1 MTTPVIPKPRAEY
14 QRHKTTKSNFELF
27 AWLFMRISGVFL
39 VILIFGHLIV
49 NLWMGEGVQ
58 GLDFGFVAGKWANP
72 FWQVW
77 DLLMLWLGMIH
88 GANGVRT
95 IISDYARGPRMRLF
109 LMACLWVASV
119 VTIVLGTLVILT
131 FDPCPAGA
139 DPSLLPSICK
149 G

>member
-1 MTTPVIPKPRAEY
+1 MTASTLPDPTTRY
-14 QRHKTTKSNFELF
+14 RRTGQRGVNTELLS
-27 AWLFMRISGVFL
+27 WLFMRVSGLLL
-39 VILIFGHLIV
+39 VILVFGHLFV
-49 NLWMGEGVQ
+49 NLWLGDGVKSI
-58 GLDFGFVAGKWANP
+58 DFGFVAGKWVNP